1 MNNPKP
7 APEPEE
13 LEIHIPGMRLAA
25 LAWGPPGG
33 EPVLA
38 LHGWL
43 DNAASFSRL
52 APRLAGRRVVALD
65 FPGHGHSDH
74 RPAAARYHFI
84 DYVAD
89 TLDAIVS
96 LGWERCSLLGHSLGG
111 AVASILAGA
120 VPERVDRLVLVEALG
135 PLPAKA
141 GEAPG
146 QFARAWRGLR
156 AMADKRLPVHADL
169 EAAVDARVRASGMS
183 RAAARP
189 IIERGLRPEG
199 EGFTW
204 RTDPRLT
211 VPSLQRL
218 GETQVR
224 EYLSAIEAPVLLV
237 AAGHYDDAIGRELLR
252 KRVQCV
258 RSLELCTL
266 GGSHHL
272 HLDDPDSVAGVVTPF
287 LDRAATQNTSC

>member
-1 MNNPKP
+1 MNP
-7 APEPEE
+7 ASDEPEE
-13 LEIHIPGMRLAA
+13 VSLEIPGVRLAA
-25 LAWGPPGG
+25 LAWGPADG

-74 RPAAARYHFI
+74 RPPGARYHFI
-84 DYVAD
+84 DFVAD
-89 TLDAIVS
+89 ALDAIVA
-96 LGWERCSLLGHSLGG
+96 LGWQRCSLLGHSLGG

-135 PLPAKA
+135 PLPARA

-146 QFARAWRGLR
+146 QFARAWQGLR
-156 AMADKRLPVHADL
+156 AIADKRLPVHADL
-169 EAAVDARVRASGMS
+169 EAAVEARVRATGMS
-183 RAAARP
+183 PAAARP
-189 IIERGLRPEG
+189 IIERGLRPVREG
-199 EGFTW
+199 LTW

-218 GETQVR
+218 AESQVR

-237 AAGHYDDAIGRELLR
+237 AAGRYDDAIDRQLLR
-252 KRVQCV
+252 ERVRCV

-272 HLDDPDSVAGVVTPF
+272 HLDDPDSVAGVIVPF
-287 LDRAATQNTSC
+287 LARKAGKDPSC

>member
-1 MNNPKP
+1 MNDPNSI
-7 APEPEE
+7 PEPEE
-13 LEIHIPGMRLAA
+13 QEIHIPGMRLAA
-25 LAWGPPGG
+25 LAWGPPDG

-43 DNAASFSRL
+43 DNAASFSQL
-52 APRLAGRRVVALD
+52 APRLSGRRVVALD

-89 TLDAIVS
+89 TLDAIVAM
-96 LGWERCSLLGHSLGG
+96 GWERCSLLGHSLGG

-120 VPERVDRLVLVEALG
+120 APERVDRLVLVEALG
-135 PLPAKA
+135 PLPARD

-146 QFARAWRGLR
+146 QFARGWHGLR

-169 EAAVDARVRASGMS
+169 EAAVEARVRASGMS

-218 GETQVR
+218 GESQVR

-237 AAGHYDDAIGRELLR
+237 AAGRYHDAIDRQLLR
-252 KRVQCV
+252 ERVQCV

-272 HLDDPDSVAGVVTPF
+272 HLDDPDSVAGLVRPF
-287 LDRAATQNTSC
+287 LAREAGESPSC

>member
-1 MNNPKP
+1 MSHPTTG
-7 APEPEE
+7 PEE
-13 LEIHIPGMRLAA
+13 LSVEIPGLRLAA
-25 LAWGPPGG
+25 LAWGPPDG

-52 APRLAGRRVVALD
+52 APRLDGRRVVALD

-74 RPAAARYHFI
+74 RPPGARYHFI

-89 TLDAIVS
+89 ALDAIAA
-96 LGWERCSLLGHSLGG
+96 LGWERCSILGHSLGG
-111 AVASILAGA
+111 AVASVLAGA
-120 VPERVDRLVLVEALG
+120 VPERVERLVLVEALG
-135 PLPAKA
+135 PLPARE

-146 QFARAWRGLR
+146 QLARAWQGLR
-156 AMADKRLPVHADL
+156 AVAHKRLPVYADR
-169 EAAVDARVRASGMS
+169 EAALEARVRATGMS

-189 IIERGLRPEG
+189 IIERGLRRVE

-218 GETQVR
+218 AESQVR

-237 AAGHYDDAIGRELLR
+237 AAGRENEAMDARTLRE
-252 KRVQCV
+252 RVRCV

-266 GGSHHL
+266 GGGHHL
-272 HLDDPDSVAGVVTPF
+272 HLDDPRTAAGVIAPF
-287 LDRAATQNTSC
+287 LARKAGPGPSC